1 MRTTTKVLRPA
12 PGRRFLCI
20 GIVGAMPLLAA
31 QALIAQTDAERL
43 EALRACL
50 GIESDAARLLCFESI
65 VAAQPA
71 GADASAER
79 SGATSTNEEIEVAA
93 DAEPPDAPD
102 APAAASAPAGRS
114 APPALPAPPAPSAPD
129 PIDVADGSG
138 AGADESRPPAAAQ
151 TADTRAPAADVAPVR
166 EREQDRTSDEERAET
181 VVIVEAGRLY
191 RGNATFAADDGRL
204 FVQTS
209 GSTSRRLPEAPFE
222 ATLEAGAFSS
232 VFLVAPSAG
241 FRVRVREQTE

>member
-20 GIVGAMPLLAA
+20 GIAGAMPLLAA

-71 GADASAER
+71 GSDASGDQ
-79 SGATSTNEEIEVAA
+79 SSATSANEEIEVAA
-93 DAEPPDAPD
+93 DSERPDAPD
-102 APAAASAPAGRS
+102 TPA
-114 APPALPAPPAPSAPD
+114 APSAPS
-129 PIDVADGSG
+129 PPSPPSAPSAPSAPEPVDVAENPG
-138 AGADESRPPAAAQ
+138 AVGGESVPQPAAQ
-151 TADTRAPAADVAPVR
+151 SADDRASAADVAPER
-166 EREQDRTSDEERAET
+166 EREQGQAPDEEQAET
-181 VVIVEAGRLY
+181 VVIVETGRLY
-191 RGNATFAADDGRL
+191 RGNATFATDDGRL

-232 VFLVAPSAG
+232 VFLVAASAG
-241 FRVRVREQTE
+241 LRVRVREQTE

>member
-1 MRTTTKVLRPA
+1 MRTTTREWRPA
-12 PGRRFLCI
+12 PGRRLLCI
-20 GIVGAMPLLAA
+20 GIAGAMPLLAA
-31 QALIAQTDAERL
+31 QAPIAQTDAERL

-50 GIESDAARLLCFESI
+50 DIESDAARLLCFESI

-71 GADASAER
+71 GTDASAER

-102 APAAASAPAGRS
+102 APAAASAPAAPS
-114 APPALPAPPAPSAPD
+114 APPAPPAPSAPD

-138 AGADESRPPAAAQ
+138 AGADESVPPTAAQ
-151 TADTRAPAADVAPVR
+151 TADDRAPAADVAPVR

-209 GSTSRRLPEAPFE
+209 GSTSRPLPDAPFE

-232 VFLVAPSAG
+232 VFLVVPSAG
-241 FRVRVREQTE
+241 LRVRVREQTE

>member
-1 MRTTTKVLRPA
+1 
-12 PGRRFLCI
+12 
-20 GIVGAMPLLAA
+20 MPLLTA

-71 GADASAER
+71 GTEATGER
-79 SGATSTNEEIEVAA
+79 SAATTANEEIEVAA
-93 DAEPPDAPD
+93 DAEPPGALDTPD
-102 APAAASAPAGRS
+102 APAAVSAPA
-114 APPALPAPPAPSAPD
+114 APSAPSAPD
-129 PIDVADGSG
+129 PIDVADSSG
-138 AGADESRPPAAAQ
+138 AGASESVPPPAAQ
-151 TADTRAPAADVAPVR
+151 TADDRASAADVARER
-166 EREQDRTSDEERAET
+166 EREQGQASDEEQAET
-181 VVIVEAGRLY
+181 VVIVETGRLY
-191 RGNATFAADDGRL
+191 RGNATFVTDDGRL

-232 VFLVAPSAG
+232 VFLVAASAG
-241 FRVRVREQTE
+241 LRVRVREQTE